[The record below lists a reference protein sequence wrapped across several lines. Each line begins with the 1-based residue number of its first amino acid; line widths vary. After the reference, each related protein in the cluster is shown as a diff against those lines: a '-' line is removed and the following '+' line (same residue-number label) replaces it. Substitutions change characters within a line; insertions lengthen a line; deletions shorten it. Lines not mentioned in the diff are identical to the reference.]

1 MFKPLLTLAAAGFAG
16 LAFWKILSFLF
27 LPFLGTLLGLV
38 LTVVKGAL
46 LVGLVCFVLWWL
58 GRDKNEDGEAPAR

>member
-1 MFKPLLTLAAAGFAG
+1 MFRPLLTLAAAGFAG
-16 LAFWKILSFLF
+16 LAFWKVLSFLF

-38 LTVVKGAL
+38 LTVVKVAL

-58 GRDKNEDGEAPAR
+58 SRDKSEDGEAPAS